1 MKNSILLKVPDEAP
15 NRYWYLIWTERIEYL
30 KKQRKV
36 KVTFINKESSKN
48 YLNDLDRRYIYT
60 TNLSVSFL
68 SDLSTGVIYDSKD
81 KCFITPEF
89 QKNISCRVTNYLY
102 PTNKP
107 FPLSNI
113 LFPDKKEIFNGL
125 SYYVLFGKRK
135 GLKYNVLI
143 SPYVLIKYFLLNSD
157 KLILDAIKGE
167 LLDAFKLSE
176 LKFYKERETG
186 ERIVELSYDNSKIKK
201 NLAYIVAPILF
212 LKGKVG
218 LTFIKSIYS
227 QILNSFLHQ
236 KNENKIASYLKLD
249 WRFENYEVFFNGEDF
264 NNVIDESGEIKNYFL
279 AHRIVDFKF
288 NDPNPFIVD
297 KIILTAYNS
306 KNSTEDRENH
316 DKIPVER
323 PKKPKIGTLLLKLNQ
338 DISNSSNTIQKTRKV
353 SKESPFN
360 IKIDHVDR
368 EEQINAYDVIP
379 IGSDKVIDGL
389 VRETEEF
396 NNEINAIRQ
405 NIYDEL
411 KLLESIKNL
420 NYFIN
425 VLSELES
432 LCKKNSIL
440 INKNIFEEGEEDF
453 YYPFYPST
461 NKYLKV
467 VEIFY
472 NNCYIY
478 LVEFGSGLIGI
489 FTSYDLRKIEIIVLK
504 RIMNKFFDYRKE
516 LEGKNYQKILWTYI
530 YERKEDF
537 FNNDHLI
544 IIQGVKHVRKL
555 LASDDSNEK
564 EKKGDHHYRIKLFNK
579 TASVLLK
586 KINNI
591 S

>member
-1 MKNSILLKVPDEAP
+1 MKNSVLLKVPDEAT
-15 NRYWYLIWTERIEYL
+15 NRYWYLIWIKKIAYL
-30 KKQRKV
+30 NKHRKV
-36 KVTFINKESSKN
+36 KVTFINKESPKN
-48 YLNDLDRRYIYT
+48 YLNDLDRKYIYT
-60 TNLSVSFL
+60 TYLSVSLL

-89 QKNISCRVTNYLY
+89 QKNISCRVSKFLY
-102 PTNKP
+102 PTNRP
-107 FPLSNI
+107 FPLRNI
-113 LFPDKKEIFNGL
+113 LFPNEDEVFNGL

-135 GLKYNVLI
+135 DLKYNVLI
-143 SPYVLIKYFLLNSD
+143 SPYVLIKYFLHNSD

-167 LLDAFKLSE
+167 LLDAFKLSN
-176 LKFYKERETG
+176 LKFYKDRETG
-186 ERIVELSYDNSKIKK
+186 ERIVELSYDSSKIKK
-201 NLAYIVAPILF
+201 TLAYIVAPILF
-212 LKGKVG
+212 LKGKFG
-218 LTFIKSIYS
+218 LTFIQSIYS

-236 KNENKIASYLKLD
+236 KNGNKIESYLKLD

-264 NNVIDESGEIKNYFL
+264 NNVIDESGKVKNYFL
-279 AHRIVDFKF
+279 VHRIVDFKF

-323 PKKPKIGTLLLKLNQ
+323 PKKPKGGTLLLKLNQ

-411 KLLESIKNL
+411 KLLEGIKNL

-432 LCKKNSIL
+432 LSKKNSIL
-440 INKNIFEEGEEDF
+440 INKNIFGEGEEDF

-461 NKYLKV
+461 NKYLKLA
-467 VEIFY
+467 EIFY
-472 NNCYIY
+472 NNSYIY

-504 RIMNKFFDYRKE
+504 RIINKFFDYKKE
-516 LEGKNYQKILWTYI
+516 LEGKNYKKILWTYI
-530 YERKEDF
+530 YKRKEDF

-544 IIQGVKHVRKL
+544 IIQGVEHVRKL
-555 LASDDSNEK
+555 IASDDSNEK
-564 EKKGDHHYRIKLFNK
+564 EKKEDHYYRIKLFNK
-579 TASVLLK
+579 TASVILK